1 MATALDDHCNVAGAA
16 APAEVCTVG
25 AAAPSYAKEA
35 SIAGTCSQAA
45 AAAAAALVDSGIDAL
60 VKSGTDF

>member
-1 MATALDDHCNVAGAA
+1 MATALDDHCNVAGAT

-35 SIAGTCSQAA
+35 SIAGTGSQAA
-45 AAAAAALVDSGIDAL
+45 AAAAALADSGFDAL